1 MKAILA
7 TLGAAVLLAT
17 ACTKNN
23 NSNTQLEQVFKR
35 SMELKDYP
43 TAISSVHL
51 LLSTDSTHALRD
63 TLPALYFLTQNVDA
77 CLKTAEESLVRK
89 PNDEELS
96 KYKLLCLEQV
106 GKPDEVM
113 ALAKQ
118 LHEKTGKA
126 EYMYKI
132 ASVEIISGNFE
143 KAGATIDAM
152 EERYK
157 SGKDSV
163 DIFVDQSQSQRVP
176 LLAACW
182 NMRGYIYIQTQKYQ
196 QAAEAYQKAIQTFP
210 DFVMARRN
218 LQQLMQ
224 GMQPRR

>member
-7 TLGAAVLLAT
+7 TMGAAVILAT
-17 ACTKNN
+17 ACTQKNT
-23 NSNTQLEQVFKR
+23 SNAQLEQAFNR

-43 TAISSVHL
+43 TAITTVHL
-51 LLSTDSTHALRD
+51 MLAADSTHALRD

-77 CLKTAEESLVRK
+77 CLKTAEAALTRK
-89 PNDEELS
+89 PDDEELS

-106 GKPDEVM
+106 GKPEEVM
-113 ALAKQ
+113 ALARK

-126 EYMYKI
+126 EFMYKI
-132 ASVEIISGNFE
+132 ASVEIIGGQFD
-143 KAGATIDAM
+143 KAAATIDAM

-163 DIFVDQSQSQRVP
+163 DIFVDQTQSQRVP

-196 QAAEAYQKAIQTFP
+196 QAAEAYQKAIQTYP

-224 GMQPRR
+224 GMQQRR